1 MLNVREETVLLPHPK
16 DGEDLLAHFAKEM
29 KARLGD
35 NVLPTRFV
43 VNETTANEYRCDI
56 AVLEGG
62 DDFPEHE
69 SIFEYR
75 RRDCLADGDFNIVM
89 IVPTGVGAEYG
100 AHAGDATPA
109 ARLLASTCDT
119 LVTHPNVVNASDINE
134 MTPNTMYVEGSVINR
149 LLMGTVGLQPS
160 RSNRLMVISEN
171 HPVDSVSDASINS
184 INGSRAASGYN
195 CTKYVK
201 VNPPFEMHASFTA
214 DGRAAGKVIGID
226 RVFRVLDEYKGQ
238 YDAVAILSQ
247 IVFPKELAM
256 QYLKGDADSVNPWGG
271 VEAMLTHAISGM
283 YHVPSAHA
291 PQAQGSNGALASWGV
306 GVVEPTHAAEVVS
319 TAYAHCVYKG
329 LHTSPRLVRD
339 RAQWS
344 APSVIDASNISA
356 LVTPDRCVGLPLLA
370 ALQQGIPVIAV
381 RDSQNRMK
389 NDLTDLPWQPG
400 QLQFA
405 DSYFEAAGM
414 LMALRHGVSI
424 DTVQRPLARVS
435 VDMWNDRRSL

>member
-35 NVLPTRFV
+35 SVAPTRFV
-43 VNETTANEYRCDI
+43 VNETTADEYRCDI

-62 DDFPEHE
+62 KDFPEHE
-69 SIFEYR
+69 SIFEFQ

-89 IVPTGVGAEYG
+89 IVPTGIGAEYG

-149 LLMGTVGLQPS
+149 LMMGTLALQPS
-160 RSNRLMVISEN
+160 RGNRMIVISEN
-171 HPVDSVSDASINS
+171 HPVESVTDAAINS

-201 VNPPFEMHASFTA
+201 VDPPFEMHASFTP
-214 DGRAAGKVIGID
+214 DGRAAGKVVGID
-226 RVFRVLDEYKGQ
+226 RVFRVLEEYKGQ

-256 QYLKGDADSVNPWGG
+256 QYLKGDANSVNPWGG

-291 PQAQGSNGALASWGV
+291 PMAQGTNGALASWGV

-329 LHTSPRLVRD
+329 LHTSPRMVRD

-344 APSVIDASNISA
+344 APGVIDASNISA
-356 LVTPDRCVGLPLLA
+356 LVTPDRCVGLPVLA

-381 RDSQNRMK
+381 RDKQNRMK
-389 NDLTDLPWQPG
+389 NDLTSLPWQPG

-405 DSYFEAAGM
+405 ESYCEAAGL

-424 DTVQRPLARVS
+424 DTVQRPLERVS
-435 VDMWNDRRSL
+435 VETWTDKTVL

>member
-16 DGEDLLAHFAKEM
+16 NGDDLLAHFAKEM

-35 NVLPTRFV
+35 KLAPTRFV

-56 AVLEGG
+56 AVIEGG

-69 SIFEYR
+69 SIFEFR
-75 RRDCLADGDFNIVM
+75 QRECLADGDFNIAM
-89 IVPTGVGAEYG
+89 IVPTGIGAEYG
-100 AHAGDATPA
+100 AHAGDATPVA
-109 ARLLASTCDT
+109 QLLASTCDT

-149 LLMGTVGLQPS
+149 LLMGSLALQPS
-160 RSNRLMVISEN
+160 RGNRLLVLAEN
-171 HPVDSVSDASINS
+171 HPVNSVSDASINS

-195 CTKYVK
+195 CNTYVK
-201 VNPPFEMHASFTA
+201 VDPPFKMNASFTA
-214 DGRAAGKVIGID
+214 DGRAAGEVIGID
-226 RVFRVLDEYKGQ
+226 RVFRALEEYKGQ

-247 IVFPKELAM
+247 INFPKELAM

-291 PQAQGSNGALASWGV
+291 PQAQGNNGALASWDI
-306 GVVEPTHAAEVVS
+306 GVVEPTHAAETVS

-329 LHTSPRLVRD
+329 LHKSPRLVRD
-339 RAQWS
+339 PAQWS
-344 APSVIDASNISA
+344 APGVIDASNISA
-356 LVTPDRCVGLPLLA
+356 LVTPDRCVGISVLA

-389 NDLTDLPWQPG
+389 NDLTGLPWQPG
-400 QLQFA
+400 QLRFA
-405 DSYFEAAGM
+405 ESYLEAAGM
-414 LMALRHGVSI
+414 LMAMRHGVSL
-424 DTVQRPLARVS
+424 DTVQRPLERVS
-435 VDMWNDRRSL
+435 VEMWSDKTAK